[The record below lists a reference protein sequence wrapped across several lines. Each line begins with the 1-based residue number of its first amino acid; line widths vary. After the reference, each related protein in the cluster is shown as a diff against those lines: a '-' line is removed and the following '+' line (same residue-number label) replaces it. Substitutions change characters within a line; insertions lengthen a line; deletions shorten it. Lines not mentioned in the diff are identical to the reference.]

1 MKRTQDTT
9 PRTRPTRPLR
19 DASAEDLPS
28 TEVNEAPTTGAQT
41 DALAT
46 SAPLT
51 ALEEIKRKYGPDI
64 LRPASLLPRKT
75 AKRTAAELKAA
86 EHRSSKQS

>member
-1 MKRTQDTT
+1 MKRTQETT
-9 PRTRPTRPLR
+9 PSTRPTRALR
-19 DASAEDLPS
+19 DVFAEDLPS
-28 TEVNEAPTTGAQT
+28 IDVNEAPTAGVQT

-64 LRPASLLPRKT
+64 LRPASLLPRKV
-75 AKRTAAELKAA
+75 AKRTAAEHKAA
-86 EHRSSKQS
+86 KHRSSKPS